1 MEIFMISSIK
11 EMNRR
16 NEKERMFDYIK
27 YSIYMMNQSLTEEEL
42 NIKTNLELEQ
52 NLIYWA
58 KAKEKDENKTEE
70 ELFSEMYEEELLP
83 YREFYNGKCL
93 G

>member
-1 MEIFMISSIK
+1 MISSIK
-11 EMNRR
+11 EMNLR

-27 YSIYMMNQSLTEEEL
+27 YSIYIMNQSLTEEEL
-42 NIKTNLELEQ
+42 NIKANFELEQ

-83 YREFYNGKCL
+83 YREFYNSKCL